1 MYTDEAFKDPP
12 DCHKENVEEPV
23 ALGLYSAAGR
33 GARSQEELVPAPQA
47 HVHYL
52 SRRQGLGS
60 GSGKLRC
67 WWVAFKLQ
75 WGIATSEGQFR
86 NKKTAS
92 RQLK

>member
-12 DCHKENVEEPV
+12 DCHRENVEEPV
-23 ALGLYSAAGR
+23 APSLYSAAGR
-33 GARSQEELVPAPQA
+33 GARSQELVPVPQA
-47 HVHYL
+47 RVHYL
-52 SRRQGLGS
+52 SGRQGLGS

-75 WGIATSEGQFR
+75 WGIAASEGQFG